1 MNCMWRKVHHRGEGS
16 GGVSLLHLSCNRDP
30 LVLSFSPMKE
40 GLFFSLTLFW
50 CCFATGVAAE
60 PVRVSTFSS
69 VLTELA
75 ERVGGPLV
83 TVTGH
88 VAAGS
93 DPHEFE
99 PKPSDLKV
107 VSRADLVLLSAK
119 HLEGYVG
126 KLREATDGRAR
137 FMEVGAQ
144 MPSLWQEAESGR
156 AGEKVE
162 DPHWWNS
169 VGNMRRAV
177 AVVRDAL
184 TEVRPEQK
192 EAFGVNARA
201 YEKELLELDKWAR
214 AKVAELPR
222 DKRKLVT
229 SHDAL
234 QYFAKDYGFK
244 VYPVSGL
251 TSAEQPS
258 SRKVADLL
266 KIIKE
271 QRVKAVFAED
281 TVNPKVLQQITAE
294 TGAVLGGQLWVDGLG
309 TGEAANYL
317 GMFRHNVN
325 TVVEALK

>member
-1 MNCMWRKVHHRGEGS
+1 
-16 GGVSLLHLSCNRDP
+16 
-30 LVLSFSPMKE
+30 
-40 GLFFSLTLFW
+40 
-50 CCFATGVAAE
+50 
-60 PVRVSTFSS
+60 VRVSTFSS

-83 TVTGH
+83 SVTGH
-88 VAAGS
+88 VAAGA

-99 PKPSDLKV
+99 PKPADLKV
-107 VSRADLVLLSAK
+107 VSKADLVLLSAK

-126 KLREATDGRAR
+126 KLREATEGRAR
-137 FMEVGAQ
+137 FVEVGAQ
-144 MPSLWQEAESGR
+144 MPSLWQEGEGGR

-192 EAFGVNARA
+192 AAFGVNARA
-201 YEKELLELDKWAR
+201 YDMELLELDKWVR
-214 AKVAELPR
+214 SKVAELPR

-234 QYFAKDYGFK
+234 QYFAKDYGFT

-258 SRKVADLL
+258 SREVADLL
-266 KIIKE
+266 KVIKK

-281 TVNPKVLQQITAE
+281 TVNPKVLQQMTAE

-309 TGEAANYL
+309 TGEAANYP
-317 GMFRHNVN
+317 GMFRHNVI

>member
-1 MNCMWRKVHHRGEGS
+1 MKKG
-16 GGVSLLHLSCNRDP
+16 LFLS
-30 LVLSFSPMKE
+30 LSF
-40 GLFFSLTLFW
+40 FW
-50 CCFATGVAAE
+50 SCFATALASE

-75 ERVGGPLV
+75 QRVGGSLV

-107 VSRADLVLLSAK
+107 VSKAALVLLSAK

-126 KLREATDGRAR
+126 KLREATGGKAR
-137 FMEVGAQ
+137 FVEVGAQ
-144 MPSLWQEAESGR
+144 MPSLWQGGEGGR

-169 VGNMRRAV
+169 VGNMRKAV

-184 TEVRPEQK
+184 ADVLPEQK
-192 EAFGVNARA
+192 AAFEVNARA
-201 YEKELLELDKWAR
+201 YDLELLELDKWVR
-214 AKVAELPR
+214 SKVAELPR

-234 QYFAKDYGFK
+234 QYFAKDYGFT
-244 VYPVSGL
+244 VYPVAGL

-258 SRKVADLL
+258 SRQVAELL
-266 KIIKE
+266 KIIKA

-281 TVNPKVLQQITAE
+281 TVNPKVLQQMTAE

-309 TGEAANYL
+309 TGEAASYR

>member
-1 MNCMWRKVHHRGEGS
+1 MR
-16 GGVSLLHLSCNRDP
+16 
-30 LVLSFSPMKE
+30 E

-83 TVTGH
+83 SVTGH
-88 VAAGS
+88 VAAGT

-126 KLREATDGRAR
+126 KLREATEGKAR
-137 FMEVGAQ
+137 FVEVGAQ
-144 MPSLWQEAESGR
+144 MPSLWQVGESGR
-156 AGEKVE
+156 AEEKVE

-184 TEVRPEQK
+184 SEVRPE
-192 EAFGVNARA
+192 ERAAFGANARA
-201 YEKELLELDKWAR
+201 YDVELLELEKWVR
-214 AKVAELPR
+214 SKVAELPR

-234 QYFAKDYGFK
+234 QYFAKDYGFT

-258 SRKVADLL
+258 SRQVADLL
-266 KIIKE
+266 RIIKE

-281 TVNPKVLQQITAE
+281 TVNPKVLQQMTAE

-309 TGEAANYL
+309 TGEAAHYT
-317 GMFRHNVN
+317 GMFRHNVT

>member
-1 MNCMWRKVHHRGEGS
+1 MRR
-16 GGVSLLHLSCNRDP
+16 
-30 LVLSFSPMKE
+30 

-50 CCFATGVAAE
+50 CCFATGLASE

-75 ERVGGPLV
+75 SRVGGPLV
-83 TVTGH
+83 SVTGH
-88 VAAGS
+88 VAAGA

-99 PKPSDLKV
+99 PKPADLKV
-107 VSRADLVLLSAK
+107 VSKADLVLLSAK

-126 KLREATDGRAR
+126 KLREATEGRAR
-137 FMEVGAQ
+137 FVEVGAQ
-144 MPSLWQEAESGR
+144 MPSLWQEGEGGR

-192 EAFGVNARA
+192 AAFGVNARA
-201 YEKELLELDKWAR
+201 YDMELLELDKWVR
-214 AKVAELPR
+214 SKVAELPR

-234 QYFAKDYGFK
+234 QYFAKDYGFT

-258 SRKVADLL
+258 SREVADLL
-266 KIIKE
+266 KVIKK

-281 TVNPKVLQQITAE
+281 TVNPKVLQQMTAE
-294 TGAVLGGQLWVDGLG
+294 TGAILGGQLWVDGLG

-317 GMFRHNVN
+317 GMFQHNVI